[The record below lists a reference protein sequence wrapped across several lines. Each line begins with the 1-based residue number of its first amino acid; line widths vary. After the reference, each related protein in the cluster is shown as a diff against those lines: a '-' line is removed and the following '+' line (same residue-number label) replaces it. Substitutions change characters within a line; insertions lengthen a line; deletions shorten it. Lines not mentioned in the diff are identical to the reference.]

1 LLSFFLNAF
10 IELGDCRSR
19 IGKEIIKGQNVA
31 LGKTSCM
38 KKQIKQKVYPNRLFI
53 LTALLVFILP
63 HIGCGQFIFT
73 TNNGAITITGDTNIP
88 PDGMVFIPSSTNGY
102 PVVAIGNA
110 AFSVSSLTSV
120 TIPNSVTS
128 IGYNAF
134 ILCQSLTNVDLGSG
148 LTNLGSEAFD
158 FCTSLPRIT
167 IPDSVATIGSNAFIS
182 CFSLTNAVIGSG
194 LTNLGGEAFDQCTN
208 LQGVTVNP
216 TNPAYSSLNGV
227 LFDKGQTLLIQ
238 YPPAKAATT
247 YSIPASVVNIGT
259 LAFDSCANLINITIP
274 SGVVTIGNNAFNKCF
289 SLAGITIPNTIASIG
304 SSAFYDCTNLTTIAL
319 PSSVTNI
326 GTLPFGLCLNLSA
339 ITVDAGNP
347 DYSSTNGVL
356 FDKNQT
362 MFIQFP
368 EGKAGH
374 YMVPATVINITDS
387 TFAVCLELTS
397 VTIPNSVTN
406 IGFDAFGDDLSLTNV
421 TIPNSVTSI
430 GELAFDGCLSL
441 TSVTIGNG
449 VTNIG
454 TFAFY
459 GCTGLTNAIFNGN
472 APTMG
477 FGVFLSDASGFTVE
491 YYDGATG
498 FATPDWTDSS
508 GDNYPAVA
516 IVQTTG
522 APLLT
527 ITYSGNQAIVAWP
540 ASVTGWT
547 LQTNNNL
554 GAGTWGNYAG
564 TIANNSV
571 TNSQPNGNLYFRL
584 KQP

>member
-1 LLSFFLNAF
+1 M
-10 IELGDCRSR
+10 
-19 IGKEIIKGQNVA
+19 
-31 LGKTSCM
+31 KT
-38 KKQIKQKVYPNRLFI
+38 QIKQKGYPNLLFI
-53 LTALLVFILP
+53 LTVLLVFMLP

-88 PDGMVFIPSSTNGY
+88 PNGVVFIPGSTNGY

-120 TIPNSVTS
+120 TIPDSVTS

-134 ILCQSLTNVDLGSG
+134 ILCQSLTNVVLGSG

-182 CFSLTNAVIGSG
+182 CFSLTNVTIGSG
-194 LTNLGGEAFDQCTN
+194 LTSLGDEAFDQCTN

-238 YPPAKAATT
+238 YPPARATTT
-247 YSIPASVVNIGT
+247 YSIPASVIDIGT
-259 LAFDSCANLINITIP
+259 LAFDSCANLTNITIP
-274 SGVVTIGNNAFNKCF
+274 SGVVTIGDNVFNKCF
-289 SLAGITIPNTIASIG
+289 SVAGFTIPNTVASIG
-304 SSAFYDCTNLTTIAL
+304 SSAFYDCTNLTNIAI
-319 PSSVTNI
+319 PGSVTNI
-326 GTLPFGLCLNLSA
+326 GSLPFGLCLNLSA
-339 ITVDAGNP
+339 ISVDTSNP

-368 EGKAGH
+368 EGKAGN
-374 YMVPATVINITDS
+374 YMVPATVINIADS
-387 TFAVCLELTS
+387 TFAVCLKLTG

-406 IGFDAFGDDLSLTNV
+406 IGFDAFGGDSSLTDV

-430 GELAFDGCLSL
+430 GELAFDGCVSL

-449 VTNIG
+449 VKNIG

-459 GCTGLTNAIFNGN
+459 GCNGLTNAIFNGN

-477 FGVFLSDASGFTVE
+477 YGVFLSDASDFTVE
-491 YYDGATG
+491 YYNGATG
-498 FATPDWTDSS
+498 FTTPDWTDSS

-527 ITYSGNQAIVAWP
+527 ITYSENQAIVSWP

-554 GAGTWGNYAG
+554 GTGTWGNYAG
-564 TIANNSV
+564 AIANNSV
-571 TNSQPNGNLYFRL
+571 TISPPNGNLYFRL
-584 KQP
+584 NQP